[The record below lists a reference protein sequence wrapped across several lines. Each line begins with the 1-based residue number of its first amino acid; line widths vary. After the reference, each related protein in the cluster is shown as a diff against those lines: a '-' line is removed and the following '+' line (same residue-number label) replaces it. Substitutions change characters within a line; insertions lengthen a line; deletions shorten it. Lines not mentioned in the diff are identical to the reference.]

1 VSGQRPRKLVVAAL
15 IREGSRVLVSQRRA
29 DQPMPLLWEF
39 PGGKVEPGEHPEA
52 ALTRE
57 VREELGCT
65 VTVDRIFEVVFHA
78 YPDFDLVMLVYSARI
93 IEGTPR
99 PIEVARVEWV
109 EASRLPSL
117 DLLPA
122 DYPLAEALASDDRS

>member
-1 VSGQRPRKLVVAAL
+1 MTPIIRVVAAV
-15 IREGSRVLVSQRRA
+15 IAKDGRYLVTQRRPTA
-29 DQPMPLLWEF
+29 VLPLLWEF

-78 YPDFDLVMLVYSARI
+78 YPDFDLVMLVYAARI
-93 IEGTPR
+93 VEGTPR
-99 PIEVARVEWV
+99 SVEVAQVEWV

-122 DYPLAEALASDDRS
+122 DYPLAEALASAAGP